1 VRVQRRTAAAAV
13 AAAALVLTTLTAG
26 PAQAGN
32 PNNSKK
38 LTDAVTADGVYRHLE
53 ALQGVADANHGNR
66 AAGTSGYEAS
76 GAYVERTLEAAGYT
90 PHRQYF
96 DFDYFAELAPGRLA
110 QVSPNA
116 KTYETA
122 TFTYSGSGDVT
133 ATVQDVDLS
142 LTGDR
147 ASTSGCEPADF
158 AGFTPGNIA
167 LVQRGTCAFGDKAA
181 NADAAGASA
190 VIIFNQGNDPGRM
203 GLIVGTLGGIVT
215 DIPVVGASF
224 DDGAELAT
232 TAGATAHVLASTEMD
247 RRRTF
252 NIVAE
257 TSTGRAD
264 NVVMMGAHLD
274 SVSDGPGINDNGSG
288 SASIL
293 ETAVQLAKVN
303 KLNNQVRFAW
313 WGAEE
318 LGLLGSEHYVSDLV
332 ENDPAALDRIATYV
346 NYDMVASPNYV
357 IGVYDADQ
365 STYPAP
371 VEVPAGSPETEDVF
385 TDWFDAVGQ
394 PWVDTEFSGRSD
406 YQAFIDNGVPA
417 SGLFTG
423 ADGTKTDEEV
433 DMFGGTAGITYDPN
447 YHQPGDSLANV
458 DKQALDIMSDA
469 IAHATITLAQDTSA
483 INGKRSA
490 GRSGHPHPTQ
500 DVGQQPAA

>member
-1 VRVQRRTAAAAV
+1 MRVQRRTAAAAV
-13 AAAALVLTTLTAG
+13 AAAALAVTTLTAG

-38 LTDAVTADGVYRHLE
+38 LTDAVTVDGVYRHLE
-53 ALQGVADANHGNR
+53 ALQGVADANDGNR

-96 DFDYFAELAPGRLA
+96 DFDYFAELAPGQLA

-133 ATVQDVDLS
+133 ATVQGVDLS

-147 ASTSGCEPADF
+147 ASTSGCEPGDF

-167 LVQRGTCAFGDKAA
+167 LVQRGTCPFGDKAA

-190 VIIFNQGNDPGRM
+190 VVVFNQGNDPGRM
-203 GLIVGTLGGIVT
+203 DLVVGTLGGIVT

-224 DDGAELAT
+224 ADGNELAT
-232 TAGATAHVLASTEMD
+232 TPGATAHVSASTEMD
-247 RRRTF
+247 RRQTF

-332 ENDPAALDRIATYV
+332 DNDPAVLDRIATYV

-385 TDWFDAVGQ
+385 TEWFDAVGQ

-433 DMFGGTAGITYDPN
+433 GMFGGTAGIIYDPN

-490 GRSGHPHPTQ
+490 GKSGHPHPTR
-500 DVGQQPAA
+500 DVGQRPAA

>member
-1 VRVQRRTAAAAV
+1 MRVQRRTAAAAV
-13 AAAALVLTTLTAG
+13 AAAALAVTTLTAG

-32 PNNSKK
+32 PNNSTKF
-38 LTDAVTADGVYRHLE
+38 TDAVTVDGVYQHLE
-53 ALQGVADANHGNR
+53 ALQAVADANNGNR

-76 GAYVERTLEAAGYT
+76 GAYVEQTLRAAGYT

-96 DFDYFAELAPGRLA
+96 DFDYFAELAPAELA
-110 QVSPNA
+110 QASPNA
-116 KTYETA
+116 TTYETG
-122 TFTYSGSGDVT
+122 TYTYSGSGDVT
-133 ATVQDVDLS
+133 AAVQAVDLH
-142 LTGDR
+142 LDGDR
-147 ASTSGCEPADF
+147 ASTSGCEAPDF
-158 AGFTPGNIA
+158 AGFTAGNIA
-167 LVQRGTCAFGDKAA
+167 LIQRGTCGFGDKAA
-181 NADAAGASA
+181 NATAAGASA

-203 GLIVGTLGGIVT
+203 DLIVGTLGGIVT

-224 DDGAELAT
+224 ADGNELAT
-232 TAGATAHVLASTEMD
+232 TTGAVAHVFASTEMD
-247 RRRTF
+247 RRQTF

-257 TSTGRAD
+257 TSKGRTD

-293 ETAVQLAKVN
+293 ETAVQLAEVN

-332 ENDPAALDRIATYV
+332 ENDPAALQRIATYV
-346 NYDMVASPNYV
+346 NYDMVASPNYI

-371 VEVPAGSPETEDVF
+371 VDVPPGSPETEDVF
-385 TDWFDAVGQ
+385 TDYFDHVGQ

-433 DMFGGTAGITYDPN
+433 AMFGGIAGIIYDPN
-447 YHQPGDSLANV
+447 YHQPGDTLANV
-458 DKQALDIMSDA
+458 DKEALDIMSNA

-483 INGKRSA
+483 INGKRGA
-490 GRSGHPHPTQ
+490 GKSGNPHPTK
-500 DVGQQPAA
+500 DVGEQPAA

>member
-1 VRVQRRTAAAAV
+1 M
-13 AAAALVLTTLTAG
+13 TTLTAG

-32 PNNSKK
+32 PNNSTK
-38 LTDAVTADGVYRHLE
+38 LTDAVTVDGVFRHLE
-53 ALQGVADANHGNR
+53 ALQAVADANNGNR

-76 GAYVERTLEAAGYT
+76 GAYVEKTLKAAGYT
-90 PHRQYF
+90 PQRQYF
-96 DFDYFAELAPGRLA
+96 DFDYFAELAPAELA

-116 KTYETA
+116 TTYQTG
-122 TFTYSGSGDVT
+122 TYTYSGSGDVT
-133 ATVQDVDLS
+133 AAVQGVDLH
-142 LTGDR
+142 LDGDR
-147 ASTSGCEPADF
+147 SSTSGCEASDF

-181 NADAAGASA
+181 NATAAGASA

-203 GLIVGTLGGIVT
+203 DLIVGTLGGIVT

-224 DDGAELAT
+224 ADGSELAT
-232 TAGATAHVLASTEMD
+232 TPGATARVFAKTEMD
-247 RRRTF
+247 RRTTF

-303 KLNNQVRFAW
+303 KLNNTVRFAW

-332 ENDPAALDRIATYV
+332 ANDPAALKRIATYV
-346 NYDMVASPNYV
+346 NFDMVASPNYV
-357 IGVYDADQ
+357 IGVYDADE

-371 VEVPAGSPETEDVF
+371 VEVPAGSAETEDVF
-385 TDWFDAVGQ
+385 TDWFDRTGQ

-433 DMFGGTAGITYDPN
+433 AMFGGAAGIVYDPN

-458 DKQALDIMSDA
+458 DKRALDVMSNA

-490 GRSGHPHPTQ
+490 GKSGHPHPTK
-500 DVGQQPAA
+500 DVGEQPAA

>member
-1 VRVQRRTAAAAV
+1 MRVQRRTAAAAV
-13 AAAALVLTTLTAG
+13 AAAALAVTTLTAG

-38 LTDAVTADGVYRHLE
+38 LTDAVTVDGVYRHLE

-96 DFDYFAELAPGRLA
+96 DFDYFAELAPGQLA

-133 ATVQDVDLS
+133 ATVQGVDLS

-147 ASTSGCEPADF
+147 ASTSGCEPGDF

-190 VIIFNQGNDPGRM
+190 VVIFNQGNDPGRM
-203 GLIVGTLGGIVT
+203 DLVVGTLGGIVT

-224 DDGAELAT
+224 ADGNELAT
-232 TAGATAHVLASTEMD
+232 TPGATAHVFASTEMD
-247 RRRTF
+247 RRQTF

-332 ENDPAALDRIATYV
+332 DNDPAALDRIATYV

-385 TDWFDAVGQ
+385 TEWFDAVGQ

-433 DMFGGTAGITYDPN
+433 GMFGGTAGIIYDPN

-490 GRSGHPHPTQ
+490 GKSGHPHPTR
-500 DVGQQPAA
+500 DVGQRPAA